1 MRGYEK
7 EKYMT
12 EKKLEQLRG
21 ELLDV
26 DRQILELVARRVAV
40 VSELGACKREAGLP
54 VRSFSRE
61 KRVMSH
67 ARGEARRLNIPESLA
82 TGVMDSLVK
91 HALEIQER
99 DRIEHAGGGTGK
111 TALVIG
117 GCGKIGG
124 WFARFLQSQG
134 YDVRIAD
141 VGICESSARYISD
154 WQQDALDEDVIVV
167 ATPLGISG
175 EVLEKIAL
183 RKPKGLVFDVA
194 SLKGPV
200 RDGLYKLRDANCRVT
215 SVHPMFG
222 PDTAMLSGRHVIFAD
237 VGDSGAH
244 REARALFENTMATCV
259 DMTLDEHDEL
269 ISYVLG
275 LSHILNIAFFTALR
289 NSGEQAERLRSMS
302 STSFDAQLQVAH
314 KIAQENP
321 HLYFEIQRL
330 NEYRHG
336 PQQALLKSLNE
347 IVNVIESNSEAGFVS
362 IMEKGREY
370 LKSLQLARI
379 S

>member
-1 MRGYEK
+1 
-7 EKYMT
+7 MT
-12 EKKLEQLRG
+12 DKRLEQLRDD
-21 ELLDV
+21 LLDV
-26 DRQILELVARRVAV
+26 DRQILELVAKRVKV
-40 VSELGACKREAGLP
+40 VTELGACKREAGMP

-67 ARGEARRLNIPESLA
+67 ARAEARRLDIPESLA

-99 DRIEHAGGGTGK
+99 DRIEHSGGGTGK

-124 WFARFLQSQG
+124 WFARFLLSQG

-141 VGICESSARYISD
+141 VGICDSSARYISD
-154 WQQDALDEDVIVV
+154 WQQDALDEDLIVV

-175 EVLEKIAL
+175 DVLSRLAL
-183 RKPKGLVFDVA
+183 RQPKGLVFDVA

-200 RDGLYKLRDANCRVT
+200 KEGLEKLRDANCRVT

-222 PDTAMLSGRHVIFAD
+222 PDTAMLSGRHVIFMD
-237 VGDSGAH
+237 VGNSDAH
-244 REARALFENTMATCV
+244 RQARALFENTMATCV
-259 DMTLDEHDEL
+259 DMTLDEHDAL

-275 LSHILNIAFFTALR
+275 LSHLLNIAFFTALR

-302 STSFDAQLQVAH
+302 STSFDAQLHVAQ

-336 PQQALLKSLNE
+336 PQKALTDSLKE
-347 IVNVIESNSEAGFVS
+347 IIALIESNAEDGFVAL
-362 IMEKGREY
+362 MDKGKAY
-370 LKSLQLARI
+370 LRSLQSVSRNT
-379 S
+379 